1 MTQTEFPNSAY
12 TVLARRYRPQRF
24 EDVIGQQHI
33 AKALKN
39 AIAAGRVAHAYLF
52 TGARG
57 VGKTSMAR
65 ILCKAL
71 NCPNAADGEPCNQCE
86 ICQSISAGKDVDVLE
101 IDGASNRG
109 IDDIRSLRA
118 NVTVKSMR
126 TRFKMYIIDEVHMLT
141 KEAFNALLKT
151 LEEPPPNVKFIFC
164 TTEPHKLPDTILSR
178 CQRFDFAAMANE
190 QIIDRLTSIT
200 AQEGMNVDPEAI
212 ELVARRAGGSMRD
225 SQSLFDQLLAF
236 SSDRITTADVNQLL
250 GTAPDER
257 LLDLSINLLTG
268 QRNLVLAA
276 LESAFADGVQIGNL
290 TDQMIAFFRDLMILA
305 SGADSVALSSISE
318 GRRSHMHELA
328 IRWGLSRIVSAMQIL
343 GDAKGKMSRASQS
356 RPYLELAL
364 IRISLLEDLQSIAG
378 LAKLLSDG
386 KSDGLKAF
394 VSSFNA
400 HAASLPAPAS
410 PAITD
415 QKKSPELT
423 PALVVQSATASSVVP
438 ASPKPQQSSPT
449 TATAAQPDPV
459 QVVTTEEAS
468 SKKPLDSYEPQHIL
482 TQLIARS
489 DDKLKSQLR
498 SLHRCAIIGPN
509 QLDFSFSRRYNFTK
523 DYFES
528 KPEILKRLQQTI
540 LDITGHQ
547 THITFSLLSSSED
560 QLLQESQ
567 QKQAQLH
574 NKDHIDPFAT
584 EVLEAF
590 GARVTNKEPIKSRQV

>member
-1 MTQTEFPNSAY
+1 MDNPTTTNSAY

-33 AKALKN
+33 ARALKN

-71 NCPNAADGEPCNQCE
+71 NCPNAVDGEPCNQCE

-200 AQEGMNVDPEAI
+200 QQEGMNVDPEAI

-236 SSDRITTADVNQLL
+236 SSDQITTADVNQLL

-257 LLDLSINLLTG
+257 LLDLSTNMLTG
-268 QRNLVLAA
+268 QRSQILASLDA
-276 LESAFADGVQIGNL
+276 AFADGVQIGNL
-290 TDQMIAFFRDLMILA
+290 TDQLIAFFRDEMVLA
-305 SGADSVALSSISE
+305 SGADSVSLTSISE
-318 GRRSHMHELA
+318 GRRSQMQQLA
-328 IRWGLSRIVSAMQIL
+328 EQWGLSRIVAAMQIL
-343 GDAKGKMSRASQS
+343 SDAKTKMSRASQS

-364 IRISLLEDLQSIAG
+364 IRISLLEDLQSVAG
-378 LAKLLSDG
+378 LAKMLTEG
-386 KSDGLKAF
+386 KVEGLKAF
-394 VSSFNA
+394 LSGLNSRVPAF
-400 HAASLPAPAS
+400 AATAAAPILP
-410 PAITD
+410 D
-415 QKKSPELT
+415 QKKSAEPIR
-423 PALVVQSATASSVVP
+423 SAEIKRAQEPTSASVNEMKTTSEPDRMSVASEIHLETEPVP
-438 ASPKPQQSSPT
+438 YKDVAPSNKSEGRPLSSF
-449 TATAAQPDPV
+449 D
-459 QVVTTEEAS
+459 E
-468 SKKPLDSYEPQHIL
+468 SKLLAD
-482 TQLIARS
+482 LIA
-489 DDKLKSQLR
+489 
-498 SLHRCAIIGPN
+498 IVGPN
-509 QLDFSFSRRYNFTK
+509 QMDFSFSRRYNFTK

-528 KPEILKRLQQTI
+528 KPEIVKKLQQT
-540 LDITGHQ
+540 LEDLTGHRPQ
-547 THITFSLLSSSED
+547 IVFSLLSSSED
-560 QLLQESQ
+560 LQLQETQ
-567 QKQAQLH
+567 QKQAQLR
-574 NKDHIDPFAT
+574 NKDHLDPFAT
-584 EVLEAF
+584 EILEVF
-590 GARVTNKEPIKSRQV
+590 GARVTNKEPIRSRKE